1 MIGSIDQDWRRLE
14 VRHLVA
20 LETTARL
27 GSFRAAALALGYSPS
42 AVSGQIAALESI
54 VGARLLDRPRGAAGV
69 SPTPAGSLLLDRAA
83 RVGDILTAAR
93 ADLGALA
100 AAHDVLRIGIF
111 QSASG
116 RLLAPVVRSLRAT
129 WPDLELRLHEA
140 IDPNELTALAL
151 RGELDIVFANGGP
164 LDEALE
170 SVLLLDDPYVLVVA
184 NDHPLA
190 AARSVDPSTV
200 ARLPLITYRS
210 LPAELLPTA
219 LLPRERPLEII
230 FRSDDDTTVRALVAA
245 GVGAA
250 LVPQLSVE
258 PGDPRVRAIPIV
270 PSLPARQISLCW
282 LRSRVASPALH
293 AFVEATLAASAE
305 HATHD
310 ESLPPAPPSL
320 S

>member
-1 MIGSIDQDWRRLE
+1 VIGSIDQDWRRLE

-27 GSFRAAALALGYSPS
+27 GSFRAAAHALGYSQS
-42 AVSGQIAALESI
+42 AVSGQIAALEAI
-54 VGARLLDRPRGAAGV
+54 VGTRLLDRPRGSSGV
-69 SPTPAGSLLLDRAA
+69 TPTPAGRLLLDRAE
-83 RVGDILTAAR
+83 RVADILAAAR

-116 RLLAPVVRSLRAT
+116 RLLAPVVRALRAAR
-129 WPDLELRLHEA
+129 PDLELRLHEA
-140 IDPNELTALAL
+140 IDPNELIDLAL
-151 RGELDIVFANGGP
+151 RGDLDIVFANGGL
-164 LDEALE
+164 LDDALE

-184 NDHPLA
+184 RDHPLA
-190 AARSVDPSTV
+190 TARSVEPSTV
-200 ARLPLITYRS
+200 AELPLITYRS

-219 LLPRERPLEII
+219 LLPRARPLEII

-258 PGDPRVRAIPIV
+258 PGDLRVRAIPIA
-270 PSLPARQISLCW
+270 PSLPARRISLAW
-282 LRSRVASPALH
+282 LRSRAASPALQ
-293 AFVEATLAASAE
+293 AFVEATIAAAAE
-305 HATHD
+305 HSEGREPRLRHD
-310 ESLPPAPPSL
+310 GP
-320 S
+320 

>member
-27 GSFRAAALALGYSPS
+27 GSFRAAAFALGYSQS
-42 AVSGQIAALESI
+42 AVSGQIAALEAI
-54 VGARLLDRPRGAAGV
+54 VGTRLLDRPRGASGV
-69 SPTPAGSLLLDRAA
+69 SPTPAGSMLLDRAA
-83 RVGDILTAAR
+83 RIGDILAAAR

-100 AAHDVLRIGIF
+100 AAHDVIRIGIF

-116 RLLAPVVRSLRAT
+116 RLLAPVVRSLRAS

-140 IDPNELTALAL
+140 IDPNELIDLAL
-151 RGELDIVFANGGP
+151 RGDLDVVFANGDP
-164 LDEALE
+164 LDDALE

-184 NDHPLA
+184 DDHPLA
-190 AARSVDPSTV
+190 AAGSVEPSAV
-200 ARLPLITYRS
+200 AELPLITYRS
-210 LPAELLPTA
+210 LPAEFLPTA

-258 PGDPRVRAIPIV
+258 PGDRRVRAIPIS
-270 PSLPARQISLCW
+270 PSLPARQISLAW
-282 LRSRVASPALH
+282 LRSRAASPALQ
-293 AFVEATLAASAE
+293 AFVEATLAAAAE
-305 HATHD
+305 HRAHR
-310 ESLPPAPPSL
+310 ESLPRDES

>member
-1 MIGSIDQDWRRLE
+1 VIGSIDQDWRRLE

-27 GSFRAAALALGYSPS
+27 GSFRAAAFALGYSQS
-42 AVSGQIAALESI
+42 AVSGQIAALEAI
-54 VGARLLDRPRGAAGV
+54 VGTRLLDRPRGASGV
-69 SPTPAGSLLLDRAA
+69 SPTPAGSMLLDRAA
-83 RVGDILTAAR
+83 RIGDILAAAR

-100 AAHDVLRIGIF
+100 AAHDVIRIGIF

-116 RLLAPVVRSLRAT
+116 RLLAPVVRSLRAS

-140 IDPNELTALAL
+140 IDPNELIDLAL
-151 RGELDIVFANGGP
+151 RGDLDVVFANGDP
-164 LDEALE
+164 LDDALE

-184 NDHPLA
+184 DDHPLA
-190 AARSVDPSTV
+190 AAGSVEPSTV
-200 ARLPLITYRS
+200 AELPLITYRS
-210 LPAELLPTA
+210 LPAEFLPTA

-258 PGDPRVRAIPIV
+258 PGDRRVRAIPIS
-270 PSLPARQISLCW
+270 PSLPARQISLAW
-282 LRSRVASPALH
+282 LRSRAASPALQ
-293 AFVEATLAASAE
+293 AFVEATLAAAAE
-305 HATHD
+305 HLAHRENLPRD
-310 ESLPPAPPSL
+310 ESS
-320 S
+320 